1 MHLILVLERG
11 GFANTPNTPNIYCQR
26 EEELKEP

>member
-11 GFANTPNTPNIYCQR
+11 GFANTPNIYCQR